1 MHPGLQSRGMRP
13 RGFTLLEL
21 MATLAILA
29 IVAGIAVPS
38 FVDLIENNRVQT
50 QANTFFTSLI
60 AARSEAVK
68 RNQPVV
74 LCKSADGAT
83 CTTAGNWEQGWLTFA
98 DQDADSAMDV
108 GEPLLQNY
116 GATTDITI
124 RAANGADDLLSYRPD
139 GTLASAEIFN
149 LCIDSD
155 TARGRRVE
163 ISVTGRPSRD
173 KGATACP

>member
-1 MHPGLQSRGMRP
+1 MHPGLRSRGTRP

-38 FVDLIENNRVQT
+38 FVSLIENNRVQT

-74 LCKSADGAT
+74 LCKSADGTA
-83 CTTAGNWEQGWLTFA
+83 CTAAGEWEQGWLSFA
-98 DQDADSAMDV
+98 DEDADSVMDA
-108 GEPLLQNY
+108 GEPVLQNY
-116 GATTDITI
+116 PPATALTI
-124 RAANGADDLLSYRPD
+124 RAVNGADDLLSYRSD
-139 GTLASAEIFN
+139 GTLAAAETFN
-149 LCIDSD
+149 ICTDND
-155 TARGRRVE
+155 ATRGRRIE
-163 ISVTGRPSRD
+163 ISVTGRPSRE

>member
-1 MHPGLQSRGMRP
+1 MHPCLQSRGMRP

-21 MATLAILA
+21 MVTLAILA

-38 FVDLIENNRVQT
+38 FVGLIESNRVQT

-74 LCKSADGAT
+74 LCKSADGAN
-83 CTTAGNWEQGWLTFA
+83 CTTAGDWEQGWLSFA
-98 DQDADSAMDV
+98 DADADAVQDA
-108 GEPLLQNY
+108 GEILLQNY
-116 GATTDITI
+116 PAATSITI
-124 RAANGADDLLSYRPD
+124 RAANGANDLLSYRPD
-139 GTLASAEIFN
+139 GTLAAAEVFN
-149 LCIDSD
+149 LCVDSD
-155 TARGRRVE
+155 TSRGRRVE

>member
-1 MHPGLQSRGMRP
+1 MHPGMQSRGTCS

-21 MATLAILA
+21 MVTLAILA

-38 FVDLIENNRVQT
+38 FMSLIENNRVQT

-74 LCKSADGAT
+74 LCKSADGAA
-83 CTTAGNWEQGWLTFA
+83 CTTAGNWEQGWLSFA
-98 DQDADSAMDV
+98 DQDADNVLDA

-116 GATTDITI
+116 SAATALTI
-124 RAANGADDLLSYRPD
+124 RAVNGADDLLAYQPD
-139 GTLASAEIFN
+139 GTLTGAETFN
-149 LCIDSD
+149 ICTDSD
-155 TARGRRVE
+155 TARGRRIN

-173 KGATACP
+173 RGATACP

>member
-21 MATLAILA
+21 MVTLAILA
-29 IVAGIAVPS
+29 IVAGVAVPS
-38 FVDLIENNRVQT
+38 FVSLIENNRVQT

-74 LCKSADGAT
+74 LCKSADGT
-83 CTTAGNWEQGWLTFA
+83 NCTTAGDWEQGWLSFA
-98 DQDADSAMDV
+98 DQDADGNQDA

-116 GATTDITI
+116 SAATALTI
-124 RAANGADDLLSYRPD
+124 RAANGADDSLIYQPD
-139 GTLASAEIFN
+139 GTLAAAETFN

-155 TARGRRVE
+155 ITRGRRVE

>member
-1 MHPGLQSRGMRP
+1 MHPGLRSRGIRP

-21 MATLAILA
+21 MTTLAILA
-29 IVAGIAVPS
+29 IVAGFAAPS
-38 FVDLIENNRVQT
+38 FVSLIESNRIQT

-74 LCKSADGAT
+74 LCKSADGQN
-83 CTTAGNWEQGWLTFA
+83 CTETGNWEQGWLSFA
-98 DQDADSAMDV
+98 DEDADSVQDA

-116 GATTDITI
+116 AAATAITI
-124 RAANGADDLLSYRPD
+124 RAANGADDLLSYRSD
-139 GTLASAEIFN
+139 GTLATAETFN
-149 LCIDSD
+149 LCVDSD
-155 TARGRRVE
+155 TTRGRRVE